1 MQPCDRSFIFQR
13 SFEQTDGSKSSVEQT
28 GGGNKST
35 RVLIPDQTG
44 CCYFCA
50 TAHLPARG
58 RKAAISSQA
67 TESTAAARTITA
79 VSSHRGELSRCIG
92 SSSNSTRPCPLGL
105 KVQLPVGSKPR
116 NPLLSPQCEKFFFV
130 QSRKFRFD
138 KSRQSE
144 KRDVDVG
151 KGTGPAEGP
160 ARSEETAHHA
170 EAGRGRARV
179 ECALD
184 PGTTDA
190 GAKAR

>member
-1 MQPCDRSFIFQR
+1 MYSAP
-13 SFEQTDGSKSSVEQT
+13 TDGGSSSVEQT
-28 GGGNKST
+28 GNINKST

-44 CCYFCA
+44 CCYLCA

-58 RKAAISSQA
+58 EKQPSAAK
-67 TESTAAARTITA
+67 R
-79 VSSHRGELSRCIG
+79 
-92 SSSNSTRPCPLGL
+92 L
-105 KVQLPVGSKPR
+105 KVQRQRQQSPPFPPTEANLVGASGRLRIPQDHVHWGLRCSCRSVR
-116 NPLLSPQCEKFFFV
+116 NLEILFCRRNVRSSSLCKVEGSALISHGRARRGTWMSAKEPDRLS
-130 QSRKFRFD
+130 
-138 KSRQSE
+138 
-144 KRDVDVG
+144 
-151 KGTGPAEGP
+151 P